1 MSYKNG
7 STNGYLNGKN
17 GHHSHNSRANG
28 VTTPIHQPKKERK
41 LEMVVII
48 MKSTATT
55 SDTSAVIERVEK
67 LGFHVH
73 LSEGNERTIIG
84 LIGDSRILDKE
95 AIERMAGV
103 ERAVPVLKPFKLAGR
118 DFKPKDTKFPIGN
131 HMIGGDDLFIIAGPC
146 SVESRSQI
154 IETAHAVK
162 EAGAHALR
170 GGAYKPRTSPYSFQ
184 GLGEEGLKYL
194 AEAREQTGLP
204 IVTEVMEPDLVPLV
218 AEYADVLQIG
228 ARNMQ
233 NYALLHAAGES
244 QHPVLLKR
252 GMSSLMEEWLMC
264 AEYILSH
271 GNTRVMLCERG
282 IRTFETYTRNT
293 FDINAIPVIK
303 QLSHLPVIADPSHG
317 TGKWEYVAA
326 AAKASVAAGAD
337 GLIIEVHPRPDEA
350 MSDGGQS
357 LKPEK
362 FAKLVSEMRAIAQ
375 AVGRDI
381 PEPDLDRSQAVS
393 A

>member
-1 MSYKNG
+1 
-7 STNGYLNGKN
+7 
-17 GHHSHNSRANG
+17 
-28 VTTPIHQPKKERK
+28 
-41 LEMVVII
+41 MVVVI
-48 MKSTATT
+48 MKSQASTGEK
-55 SDTSAVIERVEK
+55 SAVISRVEDM
-67 LGFHVH
+67 GFKVH
-73 LSEGNERTIIG
+73 LSEGEERAILG
-84 LIGDSRILDKE
+84 LIGDSRILDRE
-95 AIERMAGV
+95 MIERMSGV
-103 ERAVPVLKPFKLAGR
+103 ERVVPVLKPFKLAGR
-118 DFKPKDTKFPIGN
+118 DFKPKDTSFPL
-131 HMIGGDDLFIIAGPC
+131 GDQVVGKEGLLLIAGPC

-162 EAGAHALR
+162 EAGGHALR

-184 GLGEEGLKYL
+184 GMGEEGLKYL
-194 AEAREQTGLP
+194 AEAREETGLP

-233 NYALLHAAGES
+233 NYALLHAVGEA

-293 FDINAIPVIK
+293 FDINAIPVVK
-303 QLSHLPVIADPSHG
+303 QLSHLPIIADPSHG

-326 AAKASVAAGAD
+326 AARASVAAGAD
-337 GLIIEVHPRPDEA
+337 GVIIEVHPRPEEA
-350 MSDGGQS
+350 FSDGRQS

-362 FAKLVSEMRAIAQ
+362 FGKLVEEMRAVAQ

-381 PEPDLDRSQAVS
+381 Y
-393 A
+393 